1 MGEQARR
8 PRVTVLVRARC
19 PTCDR
24 MERTVRAVCEETAT
38 AWESVDVD
46 APGTDP
52 ELRGEYGDVVPV
64 TLVDGR
70 EHASWSVDPEAL
82 RAALAASV

>member
-1 MGEQARR
+1 MGDEVGQ
-8 PRVTVLVRARC
+8 PRVTVLVRPRC

-24 MERTVRAVCEETAT
+24 MEQTVRAVCAETST
-38 AWESVDVD
+38 AWEVVDVD
-46 APGTDP
+46 APDADP
-52 ELRGEYGDVVPV
+52 DLRGEYGDTVPV